1 MFRSVLLISL
11 FLFGSLARAED
22 PVFTTEAGAIR
33 GYDPVAY
40 HLEGKPVPGKP
51 DIVFVWQDAEW
62 HFSNTAN
69 RDAFAAKPD
78 KYAPRYG
85 GFCAFGTSRGYK
97 VSTQPEAFTI
107 VDGALYLNYN
117 LAVQETWDKDR
128 PGYIE
133 KADANWVTLKDDAY
147 EPE

>member
-1 MFRSVLLISL
+1 MLRSVLFICL
-11 FLFGSLARAED
+11 LACSGLAIAED

-40 HLEGKPVPGKP
+40 HVEGKPVPGKP
-51 DIVFVWQDAEW
+51 DITFVWQDAEW
-62 HFSNTAN
+62 HFANTAN
-69 RDAFAAKPD
+69 RDTFAANPE

-117 LAVQETWDKDR
+117 RDVQKTWDKDR

-133 KADANWVTLKDDAY
+133 KADANWVTLEDEVY